1 MTRFSRIFVS
11 AVAASVLASPISA
24 QRSGGLIGGVV
35 GGLGG
40 ALGNTVGQVG
50 GTVSQVGGLVGNTAG
65 TTLSGLGGGLSGLG
79 YSAGGVLGSRGL
91 ITGSSGRTSSEA
103 FSQSLLQSG
112 IFAGPAALDQ
122 VGGLYPADSASAQEI
137 ENFRVARLNALIAAN
152 RSVLDRDPSG
162 QPVRKRELITTNPD
176 AVSLAIAARAGF
188 RISGDELEPSLGM
201 RMVTLAIPPRMNVRQ
216 ALVAIR
222 RAAPAMQVDF
232 NHIYEPSG
240 GSLLPVAGAVLAS
253 SPRSI
258 PRLTRIAMIDGGVA
272 AHPSLARASIEQ
284 QGFAGDAQ
292 PTGHGTAVGSL
303 LVGDQGP
310 FRGAARG
317 AQLFVA
323 DVYGG
328 NPAAG
333 STSSIVRAL
342 SWAASKYPAV
352 INISLVGP
360 NNAALAR
367 AIGAVEA
374 RGIKVVAAVG
384 NDGPAAPPQYPASY
398 PGVVS
403 VTGVDA
409 QGKALAEAG
418 RAGHL
423 DFAAPGADM
432 IAALPGQGFTL
443 VRGTSFAAPLAA
455 ARLALT
461 GSYERLAME
470 ARPGKGKVGRGIVCW
485 QCRVDP
491 AVVRRK

>member
-1 MTRFSRIFVS
+1 MTRFSRIFVT

-24 QRSGGLIGGVV
+24 QRSGGVIGGVV

-40 ALGNTVGQVG
+40 TLNNTLGGLGAT
-50 GTVSQVGGLVGNTAG
+50 TSRVGGLVGNTVG
-65 TTLSGLGGGLSGLG
+65 GLGGGLSGLG
-79 YSAGGVLGSRGL
+79 STTGGLLGSGGLTAGGR
-91 ITGSSGRTSSEA
+91 
-103 FSQSLLQSG
+103 SQSSSDALTQQFLRSG
-112 IFAGPAALDQ
+112 YFSGSAALDQ
-122 VGGLYPADSASAQEI
+122 VGGLYQADFASPEQI
-137 ENFRVARLNALIAAN
+137 ENYRRARLNALIAAN
-152 RSVLDRDPSG
+152 RGVLDRDSSG
-162 QPVRKRELITTNPD
+162 QPVRKRELIATNPD
-176 AVSLAIAARAGF
+176 PTSLAVAGRMGF
-188 RISGDELEPSLGM
+188 QVSGDEIEPGLGI
-201 RMVTLAIPPRMNVRQ
+201 RMVTLVIPRTMNVRQ
-216 ALVAIR
+216 AFQAIR
-222 RAAPAMQVDF
+222 RAAPAMLVDY

-253 SPRSI
+253 APRSI
-258 PRLTRIAMIDGGVA
+258 PRATRIAMIDGGVA
-272 AHPSLARASIEQ
+272 SHPSLVRASIEQ

-342 SWAASKYPAV
+342 SWAASKNPAV

-367 AIGAVEA
+367 AIGSVEA

-409 QGKALAEAG
+409 QGKALPEAS

-432 IAALPGQGFTL
+432 IAALPGQGFTV

-491 AVVRRK
+491 GVVRRK